1 MFLLCHL
8 WFTTTDLSQRFPIL
22 ETSAYK
28 MFTPGSFATE
38 ELLEKKTL
46 NTRFTGMPKNFYTR
60 TCLILSAFFSG
71 SLAGILN
78 SNFQQPLKSS
88 VLQQLSSR
96 ATIFISYPEHPL
108 KNSRNRHF
116 QQLNLI
122 TSTIPHHPPLC
133 WGWWS
138 GTFWYRLL
146 GVRVDN
152 ILHHEKIIIYG
163 PRSERKIGP
172 SASHTG
178 HAHLKNQWLNLSI

>member
-96 ATIFISYPEHPL
+96 ASSAAILSTPWRTAATGIFSSSIWLHQPFHIILLCVGAGGQVLFDTVFLVLGLIISCIMKRLSSMDHVL
-108 KNSRNRHF
+108 KGR
-116 QQLNLI
+116 
-122 TSTIPHHPPLC
+122 
-133 WGWWS
+133 
-138 GTFWYRLL
+138 
-146 GVRVDN
+146 
-152 ILHHEKIIIYG
+152 
-163 PRSERKIGP
+163 
-172 SASHTG
+172 
-178 HAHLKNQWLNLSI
+178 